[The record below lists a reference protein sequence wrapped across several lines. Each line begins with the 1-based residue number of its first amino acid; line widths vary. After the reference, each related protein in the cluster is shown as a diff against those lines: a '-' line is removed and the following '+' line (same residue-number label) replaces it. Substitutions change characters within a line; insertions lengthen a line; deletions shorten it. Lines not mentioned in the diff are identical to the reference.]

1 MAVLK
6 RIHYNTPVVLTFF
19 FLSLA
24 ALLLGAL
31 TGGWTTQAF
40 FSVYRSPLTDPLG
53 YVRLFGHVLGHAG
66 YEHFAGNMLLF
77 LVIGPPME
85 EKYGSKVL
93 LTGILLTALIS
104 GLLQCIFFSFHRA
117 VWSKRYCVYARYAF
131 LPGGDERGESPP
143 DADPGCHPISRT
155 GGVRR
160 SLCSGQCSAFYAS
173 GRWRLRH
180 RFWIRRRAKEAIKK
194 RQVFDSRKKSSG
206 KPLRFPE
213 DSSF

>member
-104 GLLQCIFFSFHRA
+104 GLLQCIFFPSTALLGASGIVFMLVMLSSLA
-117 VWSKRYCVYARYAF
+117 
-131 LPGGDERGESPP
+131 G
-143 DADPGCHPISRT
+143 I
-155 GGVRR
+155 RR

-173 GRWRLRH
+173 GGWRLRH